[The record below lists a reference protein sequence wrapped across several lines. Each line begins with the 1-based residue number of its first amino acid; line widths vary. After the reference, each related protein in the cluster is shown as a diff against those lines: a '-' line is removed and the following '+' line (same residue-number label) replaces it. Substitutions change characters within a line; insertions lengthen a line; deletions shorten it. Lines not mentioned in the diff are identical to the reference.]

1 MQPIIEAHRDKVTEL
16 CRQYHVRQLEVFGS
30 GVRQDF
36 DPSRSDVDLLVEF
49 EPGSSLKA
57 LDQYFGLKESLE
69 SLLGRPVDLV
79 VAGAVRNPY
88 LRASIARD
96 RETLYAA

>member
-1 MQPIIEAHRDKVTEL
+1 MQPTIEAHLEKVTEL
-16 CRQYHVRQLEVFGS
+16 CRQYHVRRLEVFGS

-69 SLLGRPVDLV
+69 SLLGRSVDLV

-88 LRASIARD
+88 LRASIDRD

>member
-1 MQPIIEAHRDKVTEL
+1 MQPTIEVHLEKVTEL
-16 CRQYHVRQLEVFGS
+16 CRQYHVRRLEVFGS

-36 DPSRSDVDLLVEF
+36 DPSSSDVDLLVEF

-69 SLLGRPVDLV
+69 SLLGRSVDLV

-88 LRASIARD
+88 LRASIERD

>member
-1 MQPIIEAHRDKVTEL
+1 MSEPAPESRSSTGPTSFTPTRRALAARP
-16 CRQYHVRQLEVFGS
+16 
-30 GVRQDF
+30 DF
-36 DPSRSDVDLLVEF
+36 DPQRSDVDLLVEF

-57 LDQYFGLKESLE
+57 LDHYFGLKESLE
-69 SLLGRPVDLV
+69 ALLGRTVDLV

-88 LRASIARD
+88 LRATIERD

>member
-1 MQPIIEAHRDKVTEL
+1 MQPIIEAHRVKVTEL
-16 CRQYHVRQLEVFGS
+16 CRQYHVRRLEVFGS
-30 GVRQDF
+30 SVRQDF
-36 DPSRSDVDLLVEF
+36 DLERSDVDLLVEF
-49 EPGSSLKA
+49 EPGGSLKA

-88 LRASIARD
+88 LLANIERD
-96 RETLYAA
+96 RQTLYAA